1 MNTMYMRFFSREFNF
16 KMINNMKTVISH
28 LTDVEGNLDY
38 MQRWA
43 DRSKYIQL
51 SNGVMSF
58 KDPVKEVQPFF
69 VFGGDFSDKGPGD
82 LRIGRALTEFKKS
95 NPEHVSLIAGNR
107 EIKCRRFTYELNPNT
122 IRQRLLLGQAAF
134 WRKQITPKDYVGQY
148 MQREQLI
155 VTSDKDIEK
164 YVNRLSQEQCQT
176 LYLQWML
183 NETMGCGSFKDKSST
198 FEYRRIELA
207 ALSAKSPDKIS
218 DEEVTQSFI
227 DSVAPDGVITQY
239 LKHAQLGVIRGDTLF
254 IHGAVTLENMGYVPG
269 LSDIGQRIPDAKEW
283 IDRLNH
289 WYTAQITDWDQHRVE
304 PGIQPPGHRPLDKY
318 VIFNPKSIVT
328 TNWYQNNQ
336 LSPIPKAVVEYLN
349 RAGIYRVVT
358 GHQPFSDF
366 PLIIRDPSLEVIVGD
381 TGYSDSDAP
390 TDNRGEAIHN
400 LDILG
405 FEKQTHVSINAI
417 RKDGSA
423 FRLEL
428 PARDEAQDT
437 EIGHFTADGRLI
449 RPGCNGSL
457 ISSQLDG
464 YTVQDEAIVES
475 QHGVSRNPGV

>member
-1 MNTMYMRFFSREFNF
+1 
-16 KMINNMKTVISH
+16 MKTVISH

-43 DRSKYIQL
+43 DRSKCIQL
-51 SNGVMSF
+51 SNGIMSF

-82 LRIGRALTEFKKS
+82 LRVGKALTEFKKS
-95 NPEHVSLIAGNR
+95 NPEHVTLIAGNR
-107 EIKCRRFTYELNPNT
+107 EIKCRRFTYELDPHT

-134 WRKQITPKDYVGQY
+134 WRKQVTPKDYVGQY
-148 MQREQLI
+148 MQREKLI
-155 VTSDKDIEK
+155 VSSDKDIEK
-164 YVNRLSQEQCQT
+164 YVNQLSPEQCQT

-183 NETMGCGSFKDKSST
+183 NETMGCGSFKNKPNT
-198 FEYRRIELA
+198 FEYRRLELA
-207 ALSAKSPDKIS
+207 ELSDKSPEKIG

-239 LKHAQLGVIRGDTLF
+239 LKQAQLGKICGDTLF

-269 LSDIGQRIPDAKEW
+269 LPGTDHRISDVTEW
-283 IDRLNH
+283 IDMLNH
-289 WYTAQITDWDQHRVE
+289 WYTEQITEWDKQRVE
-304 PGIQPPGHRPLDKY
+304 SDILPPAHRSLDTY
-318 VIFNPKSIVT
+318 VISNPKSIVT
-328 TNWYQNNQ
+328 TNWYQNNK
-336 LSPIPKAVVEYLN
+336 LSPIPKAVIDYLN
-349 RAGIYRVVT
+349 KAGIYRVVT

-366 PLIIRDPSLEVIVGD
+366 PLIMRNASLEVIVGD

-390 TDNRGEAIHN
+390 TDNRGKAIHN

-405 FEKQTHVSINAI
+405 SGTQTHASINAI

-423 FRLEL
+423 FKLEL
-428 PARDEAQDT
+428 PARDDAQDT
-437 EIGHFTADGRLI
+437 EIGHFTANGRLI
-449 RPGCNGSL
+449 RPGCNGRL

-464 YTVQDEAIVES
+464 YTVQDEAIAES
-475 QHGVSRNPGV
+475 EHGVSRTP